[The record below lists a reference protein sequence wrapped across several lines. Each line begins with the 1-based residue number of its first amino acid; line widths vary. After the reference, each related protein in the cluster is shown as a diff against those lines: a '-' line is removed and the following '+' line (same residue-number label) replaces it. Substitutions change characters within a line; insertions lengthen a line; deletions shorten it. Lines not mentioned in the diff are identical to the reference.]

1 MHECWYN
8 PDFVLYVWPSSFKR
22 KQTQNPT
29 EEIPHTKQEQ
39 NPENSSVNLILWS
52 FFVQVLMQITFC
64 TKCNNVLLPL
74 ELRISLQVLW
84 KFKYFGILFHR
95 ALTVP

>member
-29 EEIPHTKQEQ
+29 EKIPHTKQEQ
-39 NPENSSVNLILWS
+39 NPENPSVNLILWS

-64 TKCNNVLLPL
+64 TNNVLLPL